1 MKLIFFGSP
10 EFALPSLARLASEP
24 EFRVSLVVS
33 RPDRKVGRSGE
44 LRSPPVA
51 ALARQLGLPL
61 AQPEGIRDPAFE
73 NRIRTEAPDAIV
85 VVAYGRILPPEILA
99 IPRFGCVNVHASLL
113 PRHRGA
119 SPVQAALLAGDAE
132 TGVATMRMT
141 AGLDEGPVY
150 LHRHVAISAGDDAG
164 SLADRLA
171 KEGADLLVETLR
183 GISAGTLDPV
193 AQAGEPTYCRT
204 LRRSDGEI
212 DWSKPA
218 AEILRASRA
227 YSPWPGLFTFRNGER
242 VKILEGRPGPASAGR
257 APGELFAS
265 DDGVAVACG
274 SGSSIVPVRLQRE
287 GKKPAGAEEFL
298 RGLPGTERFG
308 R

>member
-1 MKLIFFGSP
+1 MRLIFLGSP
-10 EFALPSLARLASEP
+10 GFALPSLARLASEP
-24 EFRVSLVVS
+24 EFHVSLVVS
-33 RPDRKVGRSGE
+33 QPDRKVGRSGD
-44 LRSPPVA
+44 LQSPPVA
-51 ALARQLGLPL
+51 ALARRLGLPL
-61 AQPEGIRDPAFE
+61 LQPEGIRDPAFE
-73 NRIRTEAPDAIV
+73 IRIRTEAPDAIV

-99 IPRFGCVNVHASLL
+99 IPRLGSVNVHASLL

-119 SPVQAALLAGDAE
+119 SPVQAALLAGDAV

-150 LHRHVAISAGDDAG
+150 LHRHAAISAGDDAG
-164 SLADRLA
+164 SLGDRLA
-171 KEGADLLVETLR
+171 REGADLLAETLR
-183 GISAGTLDPV
+183 GISAGNLDPV

-242 VKILEGRPGPASAGR
+242 VKILAARAGPASGDR

-265 DDGVAVACG
+265 PEGVAVACG